1 MLGVYLFTAVLGVGL
16 LLMSLLGA
24 GDGGDGTEL
33 EFDGDVDMD
42 LDLDAEL
49 EAGDGPGIAGDL
61 ILGLFK
67 PRNLTF
73 LLAAF
78 GSTGALLTWAGKP
91 AGLVLALAIG
101 MGTAAWFT
109 THAVFTLLHR
119 TDSGVDALDDHD
131 LEGAI
136 GRVTLPITPDG
147 RGQVTLVAAGRQTY
161 LTARL
166 EPGVARAL
174 PVGTEVL
181 IRRTDGGVAEVM
193 PTDTLD
199 LPPST
204 T

>member
-1 MLGVYLFTAVLGVGL
+1 MLGVYLFCAVFGVGL
-16 LLMSLLGA
+16 LLFSVLAGGDA
-24 GDGGDGTEL
+24 GDGA
-33 EFDGDVDMD
+33 D
-42 LDLDAEL
+42 LDLDGEL
-49 EAGDGPGIAGDL
+49 ELEVDAEAPGLASDL

-78 GSTGALLTWAGKP
+78 GATGSLLTWAGKSP
-91 AGLVLALAIG
+91 ALTLALAVG
-101 MGTAAWFT
+101 MGAAAWFT
-109 THAVFTLLHR
+109 SHAVFTALHR
-119 TDSGVDALDDHD
+119 TDSSVDALDDHD

-136 GRVTLPITPDG
+136 GRVTLPITPEG

-166 EPGVARAL
+166 EPGIERAL

-181 IRRTDGGVAEVM
+181 IRRTTGGVAEVL
-193 PTDTLD
+193 PTDTLE

-204 T
+204 S